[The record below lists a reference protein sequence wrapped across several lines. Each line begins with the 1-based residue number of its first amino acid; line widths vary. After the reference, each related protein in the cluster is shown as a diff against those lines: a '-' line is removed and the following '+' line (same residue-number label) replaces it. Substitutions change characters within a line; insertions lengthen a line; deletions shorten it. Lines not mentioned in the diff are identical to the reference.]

1 MQMINADRKTTKFL
15 WYRDLFKRV
24 LDICFSLIAL
34 IILAIPMLIIAMCIK
49 FDSKNDPVL
58 FKQVRIGIND
68 MPFTIYKFRT
78 MKVDAPHQMATE
90 KFHNPEMYITK
101 IGAKLRKSSLDEIPQ
116 LFNVLKGDMSI
127 IGPRPLI
134 PKEKKVLA
142 LRSKYGADKV
152 LPGITGLAQ
161 VNGRDELVD
170 EKKAKCDGYYAINVS
185 FILDT
190 KILFKTVDDVIHS
203 RGINEGEK

>member
-1 MQMINADRKTTKFL
+1 MQMINADEKTTKFL
-15 WYRDLFKRV
+15 WYRYIFKRV

-68 MPFTIYKFRT
+68 MPFSIYKFRT

-101 IGAKLRKSSLDEIPQ
+101 IGAKLRKSSLGEIPQ

-142 LRSKYGADKV
+142 LRSKYGANKV

-161 VNGRDELVD
+161 VNGRDELVG
-170 EKKAKCDGYYAINVS
+170 EKKAKCDGYYANNVS

-203 RGINEGEK
+203 RGIHEGEK

>member
-68 MPFTIYKFRT
+68 MPFSIYKFRT
-78 MKVDAPHQMATE
+78 MKVDAPHQIATE

-134 PKEKKVLA
+134 PKEKK
-142 LRSKYGADKV
+142 Y
-152 LPGITGLAQ
+152 
-161 VNGRDELVD
+161 
-170 EKKAKCDGYYAINVS
+170 
-185 FILDT
+185 
-190 KILFKTVDDVIHS
+190 
-203 RGINEGEK
+203 

>member
-1 MQMINADRKTTKFL
+1 MINADRKTTKFL
-15 WYRDLFKRV
+15 CYRDLFKRV

-68 MPFTIYKFRT
+68 MPFIIYKFRT

-161 VNGRDELVD
+161 VNGRDELVG
-170 EKKAKCDGYYAINVS
+170 EKKAKCDGYYANNVS
-185 FILDT
+185 FILDM

-203 RGINEGEK
+203 RGIHEGEK

>member
-1 MQMINADRKTTKFL
+1 MINADRKTTKFL
-15 WYRDLFKRV
+15 CYRDLFKRV

-68 MPFTIYKFRT
+68 MPFIIYKFRT

-161 VNGRDELVD
+161 VNGRDELVG
-170 EKKAKCDGYYAINVS
+170 EKKAKCDGYYANNAS
-185 FILDT
+185 FILDM

-203 RGINEGEK
+203 RGIHEGEK